1 MTKAQDY
8 NQRSLFALRTGERRG
23 STRVG
28 LQRLLLLRGLVTL
41 AGLVGTF
48 VFHAFS
54 PLALPF
60 PAVAVL
66 LLVIT
71 ISLAIGAWRVR
82 HASLITQNELIFN
95 LFLDVA
101 LIVFLL
107 IFTGGASNPL
117 ISYLLV
123 TLAVAA
129 TLLSTVWASLFALI
143 AMAVYT
149 TFLVIGITTDVHSSH
164 MMQSFQTHL
173 VGMWVTF
180 MVSALLI
187 TLFVGRMASAIR
199 TREMTLASFRENE
212 MRNEQLVA
220 IGTLAAG
227 TAHALGTPLSTMSV
241 LLSDAED
248 LSAEDTQ
255 LLREQVKRC
264 RRSLDQLTGF
274 YHKSGQQDQQET
286 ITQMQSDIA
295 DYIINIHPKAP
306 VQFNLSND
314 CLDAMVNHD
323 LTIRHAIINIIEN
336 AIRAAL
342 NEVSVSFTRD
352 ERQPDMLL
360 IDIEDDGP
368 GIPAQVMENMGDPF
382 ISTKQGNMGLGIF
395 LANASI
401 QRHNGTIEMYN
412 KPGGGA
418 QTLIR
423 VPLARSEV
431 TGNSPDSY
439 SEE

>member
-1 MTKAQDY
+1 MTKAPHQKH
-8 NQRSLFALRTGERRG
+8 RSLFALKAGETRG

-28 LQRLLLLRGLVTL
+28 LQRLLFLRGLVTL

-54 PLALPF
+54 PLALPL
-60 PAVAVL
+60 PAVAIL

-82 HASLITQNELIFN
+82 HASLITQNELILN
-95 LFLDVA
+95 LFLDVS

-129 TLLSTVWASLFALI
+129 TLLSTAWASLFALI
-143 AMAVYT
+143 AMAIYT
-149 TFLVIGITTDVHSSH
+149 TFLVIGMTTDVHSSH

-241 LLSDAED
+241 LLSDTEH
-248 LSAEDTQ
+248 LSPEDTQ
-255 LLREQVKRC
+255 LLKEQVKRC

-274 YHKSGQQDQQET
+274 YHKSEQQDQQET
-286 ITQMQSDIA
+286 IARMQSEIA
-295 DYIINIHPKAP
+295 DYIVNIHPKAP
-306 VQFNLSND
+306 IVFNTQTACADL
-314 CLDAMVNHD
+314 MINHD

-336 AIRAAL
+336 AIRAA
-342 NEVSVSFTRD
+342 NSEVSVSFALD
-352 ERQPDMLL
+352 ERQSDMLL

-368 GIPAQVMENMGDPF
+368 GIPAQVMENMGEPF

-418 QTLIR
+418 RTLIR
-423 VPLARSEV
+423 VPLAESTDSAV
-431 TGNSPDSY
+431 SPDS
-439 SEE
+439 

>member
-1 MTKAQDY
+1 MTKAQDQ
-8 NQRSLFALRTGERRG
+8 NQRSLFALRTGEQRG

-54 PLALPF
+54 PLALPL

-82 HASLITQNELIFN
+82 HASLITQNELILN

-129 TLLSTVWASLFALI
+129 TLLSTAWASLFALI

-149 TFLVIGITTDVHSSH
+149 TFLIIGMTTDVHSSH

-241 LLSDAED
+241 LLSDAEE
-248 LSAEDTQ
+248 LSTEDT
-255 LLREQVKRC
+255 LLLKEQVKRC

-274 YHKSGQQDQQET
+274 YHKADQQDQQQT
-286 ITQMQSDIA
+286 IAQMQSEIA
-295 DYIINIHPKAP
+295 DYIVNIHPKAP
-306 VQFNLSND
+306 VQFNLDRN
-314 CLDAMVNHD
+314 CENEAVNHD

-336 AIRAAL
+336 AIRAVL
-342 NEVSVSFTRD
+342 SEISVSFSAD
-352 ERQPDMLL
+352 QRQPGMLL

-368 GIPAQVMENMGDPF
+368 GIPAQVMENMGEPF

-418 QTLIR
+418 RTLIR
-423 VPLARSEV
+423 VPLAKPESSHNLAE
-431 TGNSPDSY
+431 
-439 SEE
+439 

>member
-1 MTKAQDY
+1 MTKEQ
-8 NQRSLFALRTGERRG
+8 NQKQRSLFAFKTGEQRG
-23 STRVG
+23 STRIG
-28 LQRLLLLRGLVTL
+28 LQRLLVLRGLVTL

-54 PLALPF
+54 PLALPL

-66 LLVIT
+66 LLVIV
-71 ISLAIGAWRVR
+71 ISLAVGAWRVR
-82 HASLITQNELIFN
+82 HASLITQSELILN

-107 IFTGGASNPL
+107 VFTGGASNPL

-129 TLLSTVWASLFALI
+129 TLLSTAWANLFALLG
-143 AMAVYT
+143 MAIYT
-149 TFLVIGITTDVHSSH
+149 TFLLIGITTDVHSSH

-173 VGMWVTF
+173 IGMWVTF

-187 TLFVGRMASAIR
+187 TVFVGRMATAIR
-199 TREMTLASFRENE
+199 TREKTLASFRENE

-241 LLSDAED
+241 LLSDTEQ
-248 LSAEDTQ
+248 LSPEDTD
-255 LLREQVKRC
+255 LLREQVRRC

-274 YHKSGQQDQQET
+274 YHKSEQPNQQQT
-286 ITQMQSDIA
+286 IARMQSEIA
-295 DYIINIHPKAP
+295 DYIVNIHPKAP
-306 VQFNLSND
+306 VVFHLEDD
-314 CLDAMVNHD
+314 CKNAFVNHD

-336 AIRAAL
+336 AIRAASS
-342 NEVSVSFTRD
+342 EVAVAFSLDSH
-352 ERQPDMLL
+352 QPEMLL
-360 IDIEDDGP
+360 IEIEDDGP
-368 GIPAQVMENMGDPF
+368 GIPTQVMENMGEPF
-382 ISTKQGNMGLGIF
+382 ISTQQGNMGLGIF

-418 QTLIR
+418 RTLIR
-423 VPLARSEV
+423 VPLSRSNDA
-431 TGNSPDSY
+431 TGADHPHP
-439 SEE
+439 

>member
-1 MTKAQDY
+1 MTKERLKR
-8 NQRSLFALRTGERRG
+8 QRSLFTFKPGESRG

-28 LQRLLLLRGLVTL
+28 LQRLLFLRGLVTL

-54 PLALPF
+54 PLALPL
-60 PAVAVL
+60 PAVAIL
-66 LLVIT
+66 LLIIT

-82 HASLITQNELIFN
+82 HASLITQNELIIN

-129 TLLSTVWASLFALI
+129 TLLSTAWASLFALL
-143 AMAVYT
+143 AMAIYT
-149 TFLVIGITTDVHSSH
+149 TFLVIGMTTDVHSSH

-173 VGMWVTF
+173 IGMWVTF

-248 LSAEDTQ
+248 LSPEDTQ
-255 LLREQVKRC
+255 LLKEQVKRC

-274 YHKSGQQDQQET
+274 YHKSEQQDQHQT
-286 ITQMQSDIA
+286 IARMQSEIA
-295 DYIINIHPKAP
+295 DYIVNIHPKAP
-306 VQFNLSND
+306 IVFHIEETCVD
-314 CLDAMVNHD
+314 EIVNHD

-336 AIRAAL
+336 AIRAA
-342 NEVSVSFTRD
+342 NSEVCVSFTVD
-352 ERQPDMLL
+352 ERQTGMLL

-368 GIPAQVMENMGDPF
+368 GIPAQVMENMGEPF

-401 QRHNGTIEMYN
+401 QRHHGSIEMYN
-412 KPGGGA
+412 QPGGGA
-418 QTLIR
+418 RTLIR
-423 VPLARSEV
+423 VPLATTTETDLS
-431 TGNSPDSY
+431 TSQ
-439 SEE
+439 